1 MADLILIPYR
11 DYGCNRDTMHSVV
24 FKDVRENEKG
34 KKGIQVRKIRR
45 VAQKEARW
53 KLKCNL
59 KAAVHVLWS
68 LPSPKKKFNM
78 EIKKQST

>member
-1 MADLILIPYR
+1 
-11 DYGCNRDTMHSVV
+11 MHSVV

-59 KAAVHVLWS
+59 KAAVHVL
-68 LPSPKKKFNM
+68 
-78 EIKKQST
+78 